1 MAGEREAAGLPIQ
14 AEGCDA
20 VVQPVARIDRG

>member
-1 MAGEREAAGLPIQ
+1 MAGEREAAGLPIH
-14 AEGCDA
+14 AEGRDG